1 MYMYNIY
8 IYICIHIFQ
17 YTLFHCVDQG
27 RTLGQVAC
35 AAMAAL
41 FAARAFSAF
50 AVGQV
55 PKALRRL
62 EMFGIVRSSGAMVT
76 CFCLF
81 VRHSRHPALQSKS
94 KA

>member
-1 MYMYNIY
+1 
-8 IYICIHIFQ
+8 
-17 YTLFHCVDQG
+17 
-27 RTLGQVAC
+27 
-35 AAMAAL
+35 MAAL